1 MVAQA
6 FKELLLSYGRNYKVH
21 MQLLKHSLWTQEGH
35 KVGQDYN

>member
-6 FKELLLSYGRNYKVH
+6 FKELLLSYGINYKIH
-21 MQLLKHSLWTQEGH
+21 MELLKHSLWTQEGY